1 MDRGLAKSPS
11 LIRLYWRS
19 TGRETPS
26 PPRVVSIMAILTAAI
41 IGGLFAMI
49 GIKLLNHIAAAAY
62 AGAPPTW
69 LWCAPFVLLLAA
81 IAWMPW
87 KWPRMWD
94 WVGFPASA
102 GLALLVVLA
111 YGWRLH
117 TLVPVAA
124 SVSAYGQFMAVI
136 TALYVVCTNLQ
147 ITLHCAPT
155 PRNNLLVLL
164 AAAVVA
170 NIIGTCGATLLFI
183 GPFLTLNRH
192 RLTESQIFLFVAI
205 VANIGGLL
213 TPLGDPP
220 LMAGYLYG
228 VPFDWMLI
236 HAWPMWCAGLVWL
249 GGIFYFLQRRIDRT
263 INAPTDVMPPA
274 VSIIKIENIWL
285 LIPLAVILGA
295 LFLTPAY
302 RVGLLAAVAIGVAGV
317 YRSRRNVG
325 PPAEMD
331 DHAARPS
338 MIGYRPLGEMA
349 SLFLGLFIT
358 MTPVLAMIGHLPPRA
373 KKYIAS
379 PSAYFISVGAAS
391 SVLDNTPTYIAGL
404 QSKIAAA
411 HRSHKSSEAI
421 SMPSKEVAAMA
432 TAPKDAL
439 YLLAIALGA
448 VMFGAMTW
456 IGNGPNLLVEM
467 ICRNQGIKCPTFG
480 RYIWRYSIPIL
491 LPLLAAVAAWLW
503 WFSGR

>member
-1 MDRGLAKSPS
+1 MDRGLEKSPS
-11 LIRLYWRS
+11 LIRLYWCS
-19 TGRETPS
+19 TDPETLP
-26 PPRVVSIMAILTAAI
+26 PPRLVGSVATLMIAI
-41 IGGLFAMI
+41 IGGLIAMI
-49 GIKLLNHIAAAAY
+49 GTKFLNHFATATVT
-62 AGAPPTW
+62 GAPPTW
-69 LWCAPFVLLLAA
+69 WWCAPFIVLLAA
-81 IAWMPW
+81 IAWIPW
-87 KWPRMWD
+87 RWPHIWD

-117 TLVPVAA
+117 TMVPVAA
-124 SVSAYGQFMAVI
+124 SVSNYVQFMAVI
-136 TALYVVCTNLQ
+136 TALYVVCTNLR
-147 ITLHCAPT
+147 ITLRCAPT

-164 AAAVVA
+164 SAAVVA

-183 GPFLTLNRH
+183 GPFLALNRH
-192 RLTESQIFLFVAI
+192 RLTESQIFFFVAI

-249 GGIFYFLQRRIDRT
+249 GGIFYFLQRRIDRAS
-263 INAPTDVMPPA
+263 IHPAEVMPPPA
-274 VSIIKIENIWL
+274 SVIQIENMWL
-285 LIPLAVILGA
+285 LIPLAITIWA
-295 LFLTPAY
+295 LFLSPAY
-302 RVGLLAAVAIGVAGV
+302 RVGLLAAMAIGVARI
-317 YRSRRNVG
+317 YRRQGKVH
-325 PPAEMD
+325 PPSEMD
-331 DHAARPS
+331 GHGAGTS
-338 MIGYRPLGEMA
+338 MVGYRPLGEMA

-358 MTPVLAMIGHLPPRA
+358 MTPVLAMIGHLPPST
-373 KKYIAS
+373 KKYISS

-404 QSKIAAA
+404 QSKIAVDQ
-411 HRSHKSSEAI
+411 HRDKPLEALA
-421 SMPSKEVAAMA
+421 MPSKQVAILAA
-432 TAPKDAL
+432 DPNNTL

-448 VMFGAMTW
+448 VMFGAVTW

-467 ICRNQGIKCPTFG
+467 ICRKQGIECPTFG

-503 WFSGR
+503 WLSGR